1 MRSQVKYS
9 FIRTFPVTEEGF
21 TTKKTKGL
29 KRYVKQKN
37 SLTGLFGDDS
47 AWE

>member
-9 FIRTFPVTEEGF
+9 FIRTFLMKRVSLQ
-21 TTKKTKGL
+21 KTKGL